1 MRQLT
6 IVQALNEALAIKL
19 AEDENTLIFG
29 EDIGKNGGVFRV
41 TDGLQA
47 KFGENRV
54 FDTPLAESGILGM
67 SIGLAEN
74 KFRPV
79 PELQF
84 FGFVLEA
91 MDSIAGQMS
100 RYRYRTGG
108 TKNLP
113 ITIRAPFGG
122 GVHTPELHSDSFEGM
137 VTQVPG
143 IRVVV
148 PSSPYDA
155 KGLLISAIESDDPVL
170 FLEHLKLYRSVKE
183 DVPEEKYSV
192 PLDKANI
199 VHEGSDV
206 TVITYGQMVQES
218 LKAAEI
224 SEVSVEVIDLRTI
237 SPVDMETIETSVKKT
252 GNVIVVQEAQRSS
265 GVMGNLLGEIA
276 EHCFMYL
283 DSPPKRVT
291 PPDTA
296 FAFGAAESIWI
307 PNSTDI
313 VKTIKETLE
322 F

>member
-19 AEDENTLIFG
+19 QEDGDTLVFG

-41 TDGLQA
+41 TDGLQD

-137 VTQVPG
+137 VTQAPG

-155 KGLLISAIESDDPVL
+155 KGLLISSIESDDPVL

-183 DVPEEKYSV
+183 EVPKEKYTV

-199 VHEGSDV
+199 VRAGDEV
-206 TVITYGQMVQES
+206 TVVAYGQMVHEAV
-218 LKAAEI
+218 LAAEK
-224 SEVSVEVIDLRTI
+224 SDASVEIIDLRTI
-237 SPVDMETIETSVKKT
+237 SPIDMDTIEKSVKKT
-252 GNVIVVQEAQRSS
+252 GNVVVVQEAQRSS
-265 GVMGNLLGEIA
+265 GVMGNLSGEIA

-283 DSPPKRVT
+283 ESPPKRVT
-291 PPDTA
+291 PPDTT
-296 FAFGAAESIWI
+296 FAFGAAENIWI
-307 PNSTDI
+307 PDS
-313 VKTIKETLE
+313 VKIEETIRETLE

>member
-192 PLDKANI
+192 PLDKAKI

-206 TVITYGQMVQES
+206 TVIAYGQMVQES

-224 SEVSVEVIDLRTI
+224 AEVSVEVIDLRTI

-291 PPDTA
+291 PPDTP